1 MHHATRKADQCLRE
15 GRASPTR
22 TRMHSDVV
30 ECGWLAQAVVAAAP
44 SCCLKVIISV
54 CQLVVEHVC
63 MCFRS
68 SDVSYRSV
76 GCQIDVHHAQR
87 PNQCANVHCRQTDSC
102 FASPLP

>member
-1 MHHATRKADQCLRE
+1 MSAVHHATRKADQCLRE

-44 SCCLKVIISV
+44 SCCLKVIISM

-68 SDVSYRSV
+68 SYSSM
-76 GCQIDVHHAQR
+76 
-87 PNQCANVHCRQTDSC
+87 CRI
-102 FASPLP
+102 LE